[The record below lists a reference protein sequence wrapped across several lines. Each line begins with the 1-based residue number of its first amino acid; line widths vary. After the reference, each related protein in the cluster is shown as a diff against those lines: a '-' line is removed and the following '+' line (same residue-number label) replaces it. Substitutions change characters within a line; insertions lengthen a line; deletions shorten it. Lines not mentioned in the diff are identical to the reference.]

1 MSDTLCVNFNVDINI
16 TRKTLV
22 TNFFSKEQKNFSV
35 FKRIKE
41 GIKEI
46 EYYNWIT
53 FSGTISF
60 DELDSRE
67 PETTMGLIEE
77 KKVLE
82 EKAPSGEET
91 AWDSKFQYLLA
102 LLGWAVGLGNFEV
115 LKSLES
121 IRV

>member
-1 MSDTLCVNFNVDINI
+1 
-16 TRKTLV
+16 
-22 TNFFSKEQKNFSV
+22 
-35 FKRIKE
+35 
-41 GIKEI
+41 
-46 EYYNWIT
+46 
-53 FSGTISF
+53 
-60 DELDSRE
+60 
-67 PETTMGLIEE
+67 MGLIEE

-82 EKAPSGEET
+82 EKAPPGEET